1 MKSVAKLIIAIP
13 DDYYLMMYRN
23 NHPTFGDDPDL
34 PGGTVELGEASSAAM
49 VREVKEEIGVDIE
62 EKDTEEIYSGTE
74 YSSHGTRYSLFIA
87 RLSKKPDITMSWEH
101 SDYKWVNKEDFL
113 LIAKNAKDTYMH
125 MAHDVLRSLV

>member
-1 MKSVAKLIIAIP
+1 MKSVAKLIIVIP
-13 DDYYLMMYRN
+13 NDCYLMMYRN

-34 PGGTVELGEASSAAM
+34 PGGTVELGEAAFVAM

-87 RLSKKPDITMSWEH
+87 KLSKNPGITMSW
-101 SDYKWVNKEDFL
+101 
-113 LIAKNAKDTYMH
+113 
-125 MAHDVLRSLV
+125 